1 LNNFITLLKIET
13 MKKIFLALALT
24 TFVGSMAS
32 TAYAA
37 ANGIEVVKHDDK
49 KKKKKKGACCAS
61 QTKASCSSTEKKACC
76 AKKAAN

>member
-1 LNNFITLLKIET
+1 

-37 ANGIEVVKHDDK
+37 ANGIEVVKHK
-49 KKKKKKGACCAS
+49 
-61 QTKASCSSTEKKACC
+61 EKEKERCLLC
-76 AKKAAN
+76 ITN

>member
-1 LNNFITLLKIET
+1 
-13 MKKIFLALALT
+13 MKKIFLAVALT

-37 ANGIEVVKHDDK
+37 TTGIEIVKHDDK
-49 KKKKKKGACCAS
+49 KKKKKKKACCSAE
-61 QTKASCSSTEKKACC
+61 QGKACC